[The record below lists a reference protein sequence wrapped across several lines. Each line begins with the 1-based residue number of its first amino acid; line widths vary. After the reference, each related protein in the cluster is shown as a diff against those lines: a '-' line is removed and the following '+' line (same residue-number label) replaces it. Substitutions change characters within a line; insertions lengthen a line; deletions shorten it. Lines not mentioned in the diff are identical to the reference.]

1 MATFSQLPATLDLMF
16 TRGDSVVIPL
26 EFTGVTLS
34 TYTLSATL
42 YQVLSETTVRG
53 TSYADRIRY
62 AFNTNTTNIYTT
74 AVSLPQGKITMQ
86 FPPSVSRYFD
96 TKVKYRFALQWRTS
110 GASFTASDANTL
122 TVLSGSV
129 TGIDP

>member
-1 MATFSQLPATLDLMF
+1 MATFPQLPPTLDLMF

-34 TYTLSATL
+34 TYSL
-42 YQVLSETTVRG
+42 YQVLSETAVRG

-62 AFNTNTTNIYTT
+62 VFNTNTTNIYTT

-96 TKVKYRFALQWRTS
+96 TTVKYRFALQWRTS
-110 GASFTASDANTL
+110 GTSFTAGDANTL

>member
-42 YQVLSETTVRG
+42 YQVLSETAVRG
-53 TSYADRIRY
+53 TSYADRVRY
-62 AFNTNTTNIYTT
+62 AFNTTTTGIYTT

-96 TKVKYRFALQWRTS
+96 TTVKYRFALQWRTS
-110 GASFTASDANTL
+110 GVSFTASDANTL

>member
-1 MATFSQLPATLDLMF
+1 MATFPQLPPTLDLMF

-34 TYTLSATL
+34 TYSL
-42 YQVLSETTVRG
+42 YQVLSETAVRG

-62 AFNTNTTNIYTT
+62 AFNTNTTSIYTT

-96 TKVKYRFALQWRTS
+96 TTVKYRFALQWRTS
-110 GASFTASDANTL
+110 GPSFTASDANTL

>member
-1 MATFSQLPATLDLMF
+1 MATFPQLPPTLDLMF

-34 TYTLSATL
+34 TYSL
-42 YQVLSETTVRG
+42 YQVLSETAVRG

-62 AFNTNTTNIYTT
+62 AFNTNTTSIYTT

-96 TKVKYRFALQWRTS
+96 TTVKYRFALQWRTS

-122 TVLSGSV
+122 TVLSGSF